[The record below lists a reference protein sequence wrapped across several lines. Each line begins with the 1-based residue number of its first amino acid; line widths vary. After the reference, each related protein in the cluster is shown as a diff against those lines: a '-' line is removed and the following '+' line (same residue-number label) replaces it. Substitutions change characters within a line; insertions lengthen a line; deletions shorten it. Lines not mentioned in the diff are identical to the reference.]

1 MIVSACM
8 FIMGYAMTWAPG
20 VWILIGET
28 FATRTRAKQG
38 ALSTASNWYGLSF
51 LLWCFQL
58 DVSFI
63 RNIGY
68 GISFS
73 PFSHPSLF
81 QLSNSDMDSF
91 SLVSPEMSYLSLH
104 GNRISPISFTACNLT
119 GAVVV
124 YFFLYESADLSLES
138 VDKVCSQY
146 LART

>member
-38 ALSTASNWYGLSF
+38 ALSTASNWYGFYF

-68 GISFS
+68 GISSS
-73 PFSHPSLF
+73 PSSHHSLF
-81 QLSNSDMDSF
+81 QLSILDMDSF
-91 SLVSPEMSYLSLH
+91 LLVSSENFYLSN
-104 GNRISPISFTACNLT
+104 GISPMSFTACNLT

-124 YFFLYESADLSLES
+124 YFFLYESADLSLEN
-138 VDKVCSQY
+138 VDRVSSQH
-146 LART
+146 LAWI